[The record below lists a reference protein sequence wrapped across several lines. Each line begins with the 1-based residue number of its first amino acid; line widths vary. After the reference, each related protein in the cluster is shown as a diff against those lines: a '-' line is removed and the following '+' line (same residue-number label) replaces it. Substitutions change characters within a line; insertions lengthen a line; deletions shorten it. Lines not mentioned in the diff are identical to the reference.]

1 LWVSP
6 KFNAQLV
13 KFLSKIAPGKT
24 ASVTGWFLLLM
35 FFFLQTSCRMSYS
48 FTGASISPDVKTVS
62 IQYFTNNATLV
73 MPTLSRQLTDALKDY
88 FTSQSNLVLVDR
100 NGDLNL
106 QGSISGFTNQPV
118 AIQGNETAAMNR
130 ITITVSVTFLNKKN
144 EKQNFENKTF
154 TRYQDYSSSLNLVT
168 VQDDLVKQ
176 INDQLVQD
184 IFNQAVVNW

>member
-1 LWVSP
+1 MWLTQT
-6 KFNAQLV
+6 FNALLV
-13 KFLSKIAPGKT
+13 NFLPKKT
-24 ASVTGWFLLLM
+24 FRKPAFWYGCFLLLILLV
-35 FFFLQTSCRMSYS
+35 LQSSCRTSYS

-73 MPTLSRQLTDALKDY
+73 MPALSQRLTDALKDY

-106 QGSISGFTNQPV
+106 QGSITGFTNQPI

-130 ITITVSVTFLNKKN
+130 ITITLSVTFTNKKN
-144 EKQNFENKTF
+144 ETQNFENKTF
-154 TRYQDYSSSLNLVT
+154 ARYQDYSSSLSLSE
-168 VQDDLVKQ
+168 VQDELVKQ
-176 INDQLVQD
+176 INDKLVQD

>member
-1 LWVSP
+1 
-6 KFNAQLV
+6 V
-13 KFLSKIAPGKT
+13 KFLLKIAFRKPGFCR
-24 ASVTGWFLLLM
+24 GWPVLLIL
-35 FFFLQTSCRMSYS
+35 LVAQSSCRTSYS
-48 FTGASISPDVKTVS
+48 FTGASISPNVKTVS
-62 IQYFTNNATLV
+62 IQYFGNNATLV
-73 MPTLSRQLTDALKDY
+73 IPTLSRQFTDALKDY

-106 QGSISGFTNQPV
+106 QGSITGFTNQPV

-130 ITITVSVTFLNKKN
+130 ITITVSVDFTNKKN

-154 TRYQDYSSSLNLVT
+154 TRYQDYSSSLSLAA
-168 VQDDLVKQ
+168 VQDDLIKE